1 MLPVHIVI
9 VGGADTGRAPV
20 TAALLRRLLAT
31 RNLDWVVES
40 AGVLGHDN
48 DVAQPEA
55 RDALAVIGL
64 DLSDHRARSLTD
76 ELVASATVLLAVDSG
91 IARVLHLR
99 YPAALPR
106 ITTLGALAGRQRD
119 IPDPFR
125 MQVGVWLGYAREIEA
140 LLEAGLESLLA
151 LVGSP
156 DLLQAASK
164 DDSSQPQPIGSGADD
179 EPGMAVTT
187 PPDTASAADVTVPPL
202 TTPLPA
208 GEPAPAPDRSQ
219 AVARCERLLA
229 LLAEIPD
236 LMSWDNVRRQL
247 EAEIRSIGMIPQP
260 ANDLSQPYTAMLL
273 ALLGIS
279 TTMPGAAQRALLS
292 TAIGR
297 LQGIIDAQAIAAL
310 SAEMVRWADG

>member
-40 AGVLGHDN
+40 AGVLGHDD

-76 ELVASATVLLAVDSG
+76 ELAASATVLLAVDSG

-106 ITTLGALAGRQRD
+106 ITTLGVLAGRQRD

-125 MQVGVWLGYAREIEA
+125 MQVGVWLNYAREIEA
-140 LLEAGLESLLA
+140 LLKAGLDSLLA
-151 LVGSP
+151 LVGP
-156 DLLQAASK
+156 HDLQQTTPMSA
-164 DDSSQPQPIGSGADD
+164 SSQALPIDSDADN
-179 EPGMAVTT
+179 EPGVPVET
-187 PPDTASAADVTVPPL
+187 PSDTSRAADVIVPPL
-202 TTPLPA
+202 TTLLPA
-208 GEPAPAPDRSQ
+208 SEPALAPDRSQ
-219 AVARCERLLA
+219 AVARCERVLA
-229 LLAEIPD
+229 LLTEMPD

-247 EAEIRSIGMIPQP
+247 EAEILSISTMPQP
-260 ANDLSQPYTAMLL
+260 ATDLSQPYTAMLL

-279 TTMPGAAQRALLS
+279 TMMPGAAQCAMLS
-292 TAIGR
+292 NAIGR
-297 LQGIIDAQAIAAL
+297 LRGSIDAQAIAAL
-310 SAEMVRWADG
+310 SAEMARWADG

>member
-40 AGVLGHDN
+40 AGVLGHDD

-55 RDALAVIGL
+55 RDALAVMGL

-76 ELVASATVLLAVDSG
+76 ELAASATVLLAVDSG
-91 IARVLHLR
+91 TARVLHLR

-106 ITTLGALAGRQRD
+106 ITTLGVLADRQRD

-125 MQVGVWLGYAREIEA
+125 MQVGVWLNYAREIEA
-140 LLEAGLESLLA
+140 LLKAGLDSLLA
-151 LVGSP
+151 LVGPP
-156 DLLQAASK
+156 DLQQSAPMG
-164 DDSSQPQPIGSGADD
+164 DSSQPQPIGPDADD
-179 EPGMAVTT
+179 EPGVPVET
-187 PPDTASAADVTVPPL
+187 PSDTSSAADVTVPTL
-202 TTPLPA
+202 TTLLPA
-208 GEPAPAPDRSQ
+208 SEPAPAPDRSQ

-247 EAEIRSIGMIPQP
+247 EAEIRSIGTMPQP
-260 ANDLSQPYTAMLL
+260 ATDLSQPYTAMLL

-279 TTMPGAAQRALLS
+279 TTMPGATQCAMLS
-292 TAIGR
+292 NAIGR
-297 LQGIIDAQAIAAL
+297 LREIIDAQAIAAL
-310 SAEMVRWADG
+310 SAEMARWADG